1 MDNNKSKRAF
11 ALIFAIIMILQ
22 VFIEPV
28 CAIENT
34 KEYKTEKLNIDSDK
48 NNSKNSFDS
57 RSLLDENENK
67 EKSETII
74 VDDNKDKVTDRKPQG
89 NLEVTDKDTSVN
101 KDISDK
107 TDIPKNNNILDNN
120 QVDDDKNR
128 KYDFLNPNDKDE
140 ELEQEEVLNG
150 VEVDPELLEMSKDL
164 RAGGS
169 KILNYPKVEYKEGD
183 YIDLNGLKILT
194 LDFDSI
200 PKIWTIEDLMRSD
213 ALIKPS
219 KTSAL
224 EKLKDKE
231 QSIVIEV
238 PNADPV
244 QIPII
249 VKSEN
254 EKDEELTEEQLLF
267 AENLNPKEAKVFKAP
282 KTEYKSFEKINLD
295 GIEIIAKTAD
305 GEVKLFTRDEIL
317 EREDI
322 KVTPAEDSLAPSN
335 YYDKLKDQEFLKDE
349 SANLQSA
356 ISKYIEDNG
365 IEDVKKEITIEIPD
379 FEKIVIPIDVED
391 EGIGLTPL
399 ELYNALKMEKSSMK
413 VLNIDKMTYRKD
425 EDLDISNIKLL
436 LKDESGALRIV
447 TVDDIEKDYDFEVDS
462 YDFKL
467 EKNKLNEQFKSNLNK
482 NIEREENIVERIDGI
497 NSDDSLLKNLL
508 KENIDESK
516 NKKSEIEE
524 PKQTHI
530 TIEYKD
536 YKKLNIP
543 MTIVSNDAEITD
555 LEDNG
560 NLDFSHWGL
569 VIDKNKAIF
578 TVTVDAKNLSNVKE
592 TELNFLNIDRSENAN
607 IKVDRVVKTNGV
619 DEEDITLTDPI
630 YRINENLDDYRNL
643 PLEELTEKLR
653 DLPILKSLNLSN
665 KLEVGYKYVFF
676 VEVNTPSSENKKA
689 VGEVEETIE
698 READKSLD
706 NSAEKGVTESEK
718 LDNNSKNL
726 LTEEDTEGNNETSS
740 LEISSNKNG
749 KVEEVEREIP
759 KLLIDVKTRISGAE
773 DRENIINKEIIST
786 AMDPSGLLVN
796 NVLAKVP
803 GETTYP
809 YSLPYTSKQH
819 YEKGFMVWDITIDAK
834 ELKDK
839 SGSLSYS
846 N

>member
-74 VDDNKDKVTDRKPQG
+74 VYDNKDKVTDRKPQG

>member
-254 EKDEELTEEQLLF
+254 EKDEELIEEQLLF

>member
-74 VDDNKDKVTDRKPQG
+74 VDDNKDKVIDRKPQG